1 MLRIHTAHSTRH
13 ESALLATTAGG
24 HMAAEVRVEPE
35 PEMSLAAGMLARAQG
50 HRDCGPAHV
59 QTAHGLVCASR
70 HGLARAEWRTFADV
84 HEAEVVPR
92 ILEV

>member
-1 MLRIHTAHSTRH
+1 
-13 ESALLATTAGG
+13 
-24 HMAAEVRVEPE
+24 
-35 PEMSLAAGMLARAQG
+35 MSVAAGIMHRPEGL
-50 HRDCGPAHV
+50 RDCGPAHV